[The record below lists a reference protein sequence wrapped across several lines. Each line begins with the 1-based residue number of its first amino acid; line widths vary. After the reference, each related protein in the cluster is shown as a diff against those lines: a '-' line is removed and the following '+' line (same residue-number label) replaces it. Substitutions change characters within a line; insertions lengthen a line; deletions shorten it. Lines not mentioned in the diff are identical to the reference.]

1 MILNR
6 RLLIQSSLGAALAMP
21 AIRSAKAEA
30 RVLKISHQFPG
41 GSIDQGDFRDRLVQ
55 IFARDVKAETHGEL
69 DFQIYAGSSLM
80 KTVAQFSALR
90 RGALDISMYPL
101 PYAGGEVPEVNITL
115 MPMLVTSYEQG
126 TAWKTAPIGREIDA
140 LLEKRGIKL
149 LTWVWQAGG
158 IASRAGAIVSPE
170 DVRGQKIR
178 GGSRE
183 FDLFL
188 KAAGGI
194 ISSAPSNEIYAA
206 MQTGALDAAVTSSTS
221 LTSFRIYEIAKYVTT
236 PEAGS
241 FWFIFTPLL
250 MSKLVYDTL
259 TKDQQA
265 AIMRVGARME
275 PFAVAESKKDD
286 AELAAVFKKAG
297 ANVYTETPQTLAKWK
312 PIAEASAWA
321 DFEARNAACASLMK
335 LAQAMV

>member
-1 MILNR
+1 MSLDR
-6 RLLIQSSLGAALAMP
+6 RILIQSTLGAALALP
-21 AIRSAKAEA
+21 AIRSARAEP
-30 RVLKISHQFPG
+30 RILKISHQFPG
-41 GSIDQGDFRDRLVQ
+41 GTINEGDFRDRLVQ

-69 DFQIYAGSSLM
+69 EFQVYAGSSLM

-90 RGALDISMYPL
+90 RGALDVSLYPL

-140 LLEKRGIKL
+140 LLDKRGIKV
-149 LTWVWQAGG
+149 LTWLWQAGG
-158 IASRAGAIVSPE
+158 IASRLSPIISPD
-170 DVRGQKIR
+170 DVKGQKIR

-221 LTSFRIYEIAKYVTT
+221 LTSFRIYEIAKHVTT
-236 PEAGS
+236 PEKGS

-250 MSKLVYDTL
+250 MSKLVFDTL

-265 AIMRVGARME
+265 AILRVGARLE

-286 AELAAVFKKAG
+286 AELATVFKKAG
-297 ANVYTETPQTLAKWK
+297 VAVHTETPEAMAKWK
-312 PIAEASAWA
+312 PLAQSSAWA
-321 DFEARNAACASLMK
+321 DFEGRNAACASLMK
-335 LAQAMV
+335 LAQAVA